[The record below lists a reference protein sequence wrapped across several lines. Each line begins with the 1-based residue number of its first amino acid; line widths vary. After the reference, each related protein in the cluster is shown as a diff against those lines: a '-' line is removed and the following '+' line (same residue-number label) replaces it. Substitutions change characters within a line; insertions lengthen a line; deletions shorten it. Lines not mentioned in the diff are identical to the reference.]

1 MKEVLPLT
9 DLGPLIAEALRQRT
23 VATFSYAVRV
33 CESYEPTFPLPRD
46 NECAKGGAM
55 RCAGKLSELLSLWLQ
70 APLTEGGLRGGSSD
84 VEQVDRKRVLI
95 MKALL
100 LTIYTGPVQV
110 LYAEVDVDMMPL
122 TLRIEPREPQGELTR
137 SPLTE
142 GAPSGSVAL
151 MGKPELSKEAMRLL
165 RKIAAPLE
173 SERVDAKEHSEEL
186 AELWKLGLIS
196 IDGLLGQASVEPT
209 ETGKALVRT

>member
-9 DLGPLIAEALRQRT
+9 DLGPLVAEALRQRT
-23 VATFSYAVRV
+23 VATLSYAIRV

-46 NECAKGGAM
+46 KACAKEGAM
-55 RCAGKLSELLSLWLQ
+55 RCAGKLGELLSLWLQ
-70 APLTEGGLRGGSSD
+70 APLTDGVFEGDQVTLK
-84 VEQVDRKRVLI
+84 QVDRKRVLI
-95 MKALL
+95 MRALL

-151 MGKPELSKEAMRLL
+151 MGKPELSKGAMRLL
-165 RKIAAPLE
+165 RRIAAPLDG
-173 SERVDAKEHSEEL
+173 ERVDAKEHSEEL

-209 ETGKALVRT
+209 EAGKALVRT